1 MEPTHKK
8 TTLVTGLTATG
19 DLHLGSYLGTM
30 KQWEQYSKKHNC
42 YFFIADMHAITTP
55 QDPKLMRKRSL
66 DMAALFMSS
75 GACLDST
82 VLFNQS
88 QVPQHA
94 ELCWVLSCISAMG
107 ELQRMT
113 QYKEKS
119 ANQKQK
125 ETLGL
130 FAYPCLMAADILLYG
145 PQYVPVG
152 EDQKQHLELARNIA
166 QRFNHQFKEEV
177 FVVPDPVIP
186 KVAARVMAL
195 GDPEKKMSKSDV
207 SVNNTVYLLDKP
219 EMIVKKIKRA
229 VTDSGTTIEYN
240 EKRPGIGNL
249 VAIYAALTNNTT
261 DSIVAQYEG
270 EGYAKFKTDLADC
283 IVSAFEPI
291 RDRYEKIRQDEQYL
305 QTELE
310 KGAKKAQSVAKETLR
325 KVYEVVG
332 FIQGGNA

>member
-1 MEPTHKK
+1 
-8 TTLVTGLTATG
+8 
-19 DLHLGSYLGTM
+19 
-30 KQWEQYSKKHNC
+30 
-42 YFFIADMHAITTP
+42 
-55 QDPKLMRKRSL
+55 
-66 DMAALFMSS
+66 
-75 GACLDST
+75 
-82 VLFNQS
+82 
-88 QVPQHA
+88 
-94 ELCWVLSCISAMG
+94 MG

-130 FAYPCLMAADILLYG
+130 FAYPCLMAADILLYN

-166 QRFNHQFKEEV
+166 QRFNHQFNEEV
-177 FVVPDPVIP
+177 FSVPDPVIP

-219 EMIVKKIKRA
+219 EVIVKKIKRA
-229 VTDSGTTIEYN
+229 VTDSGTTIEHN
-240 EKRPGIGNL
+240 EKRPGISNL
-249 VAIYAALTNNTT
+249 VAIYAALTNSAI
-261 DSIVAQYEG
+261 DSVVTQYEG

-310 KGAKKAQSVAKETLR
+310 KGAKRAQSVAKETLR